1 MEKENKKLSKS
12 KKRIALIIV
21 PCILV
26 AIVFIVMPVLT
37 VIIYNDNFGERYET
51 AEWMAYS
58 VSEFKGLKVKECSFT
73 SNSGQFLAGYQ
84 YFKEDQPCKGV
95 VVLAHG
101 LGGGG
106 HNTYMDVAD
115 YFTSNGYLVFCY
127 DATGNDKSE
136 GDSVEGLPQGVIDLD
151 YALRYYFC
159 EKS

>member
-1 MEKENKKLSKS
+1 MEQENKTLSKS

-21 PCILV
+21 FCILI
-26 AIVFIVMPVLT
+26 AIVFVVMPVLT
-37 VIIYNDNFGERYET
+37 VIIYNDNFGERFET

-58 VSEFKGLKVKECSFT
+58 VDEFDGLKVKECSFP
-73 SNSGQFLAGYQ
+73 SNNGQKLAGYQ
-84 YFKEDQPCKGV
+84 YFREDQHCKGV

-115 YFTSNGYLVFCY
+115 FFTSNGYLVFCY

-136 GDSVEGLPQGVIDLD
+136 GDSVEGLP
-151 YALRYYFC
+151 
-159 EKS
+159 